1 MRRSTLFSSK
11 QLHYNRFYLV
21 PLLAFMFILVLLG
34 VTVYDQRESELTGIR
49 ERLQLQ
55 TSLLSEKISSKL
67 NTYEM
72 TLETIGLRASALD
85 LDTEE
90 GRETLGIAV
99 RQQLFLH
106 TEIEGVCLIT
116 TEGEKLFTSFSPD
129 FPALEET
136 RLAMLDAHL
145 IRRIPFA
152 QFVYIDHG
160 ARHLVFSRSL
170 TDRDRELKAIAALVI
185 ETDRF
190 FDLLTQAALPG
201 VEGAV
206 LYDAEGVIFA
216 SWLLDV
222 SSLEK
227 PFVAYGNIDELPG
240 YADFALLVEDQS
252 QLVGGERTVE
262 LGSRIVALT
271 QTANFPLT
279 LGVHLSVPDALASFD
294 RTMRISLIVIIILM
308 GSSMFIVHLLVVQT
322 RQKDRLQLQMVEEL
336 SIQVQQRTS
345 ELEHLSSYDTL
356 TQIMNRRKFSEE
368 LEHAIENH
376 RSRKETCSIVCIDL
390 DGFKKVNDSWGHV
403 VGDQV
408 LIHITTIIRD
418 RVGDHGIVGRWG
430 GDELIILYRN
440 CDERRAF
447 SLADGVREQVD
458 LTPFQ
463 SDIHCTVS
471 MGVAEHRVGES
482 SVELIRRAD
491 NAMYQAKAAG
501 KNRVNTAST
510 DH

>member
-1 MRRSTLFSSK
+1 MRRRTLFSSK
-11 QLHYNRFYLV
+11 HLHYSRFYLV
-21 PLLAFMFILVLLG
+21 PLLAFALILVLLG
-34 VTVYDQRESELTGIR
+34 FIVRDQRESELAGIR

-72 TLETIGLRASALD
+72 ILEAIGLRASALD
-85 LDTEE
+85 LDSKE
-90 GRETLGIAV
+90 GQETLGLAV
-99 RQQLFLH
+99 RQQLFLQ

-116 TEGEKLFTSFSPD
+116 TEGEKIYTSFSPD
-129 FPALEET
+129 FPALEQT

-152 QFVYIDHG
+152 QFSYIDHG

-170 TDRDRELKAIAALVI
+170 MDRDRELKAIAALVI

-190 FDLLTQAALPG
+190 FDLLAQAALPG

-206 LYDAEGVIFA
+206 LYDSDGVIFA
-216 SWLLDV
+216 SWLLDE

-227 PFVAYGNIDELPG
+227 PFVAYDRIDELPG
-240 YADFALLVEDQS
+240 YADFALLAEDHS
-252 QLVGGERTVE
+252 QLIGGEKLAE
-262 LGSRIVALT
+262 LGNRLVALT

-279 LGVHLSVPDALASFD
+279 LGVYLSVPQALEAFD
-294 RTMRISLIVIIILM
+294 RTMLISLFVIIILM

-336 SIQVQQRTS
+336 SVQVQQRTS

-368 LEHAIENH
+368 LENAIENH
-376 RSRKETCSIVCIDL
+376 RSQKVTFSIVCIDL

-403 VGDQV
+403 LGDQV
-408 LIHITTIIRD
+408 LIHITSIIRD

-430 GDELIILYRN
+430 GDELIILYQN
-440 CDERRAF
+440 CDEKRAF
-447 SLADGVREQVD
+447 TLADGVREQVD

-471 MGVAEHRVGES
+471 MGVAEHRIGES
-482 SVELIRRAD
+482 TVELIRRAD

-501 KNRVNTAST
+501 KNCVKITQ
-510 DH
+510 